1 MNKNIFVDFVDD
13 IHVDDVR
20 GKEYDILFLSRNDS
34 YEGADAHGL
43 FQIFKYFQDVLD
55 EDCAFVSIFEKHIH
69 RPDNYVIY
77 DLEKQNKV
85 TPGLVERL
93 PKHKKLIMGDK
104 TDVPHEVLSLIMQK
118 HKSDLLLV
126 TMVNNAH
133 TGLCS
138 YPTDYGCEKYKHS
151 AGCYNCPDL
160 KQKFIDM
167 HGAKTYEKGVGNS
180 DFPNEQFKIHKEFL
194 GKHGAQTTLCAVSTF
209 ALDQAAESFLYKD
222 VRKVLTPLKTI
233 TPQQSTAK
241 EMLAARAAGKNSVL
255 EKFTEL
261 AGHGQ
266 SNIKKIC
273 YWSAWDPSMPRKG
286 LEYYIEALHILCNNY
301 LTSEEL
307 QEIAFV
313 FSGLPEKMPFF
324 RSFIPPGVHTLIY
337 PLFSPQMVSE
347 CLYASDLYACTT
359 LEDAGPR
366 TIGEALA
373 CGTPVVSFDRCVA
386 TDLIDA
392 DCGALVQTYDVDA
405 YAAAMA
411 KVLKGTDEEGR
422 QYSVNAYNSFN
433 RFYNDDDVSTAWSMA
448 LNGE

>member
-1 MNKNIFVDFVDD
+1 
-13 IHVDDVR
+13 
-20 GKEYDILFLSRNDS
+20 
-34 YEGADAHGL
+34 
-43 FQIFKYFQDVLD
+43 
-55 EDCAFVSIFEKHIH
+55 
-69 RPDNYVIY
+69 
-77 DLEKQNKV
+77 
-85 TPGLVERL
+85 
-93 PKHKKLIMGDK
+93 MGDR
-104 TDVPHEVLSLIMQK
+104 TDVPDEILSLIMQK

-138 YPTDYGCEKYKHS
+138 YPTDYGCEKYKHPE
-151 AGCYNCPDL
+151 GCYNCPDF
-160 KQKFIDM
+160 KQRLIDL
-167 HGAKTYEKGVGNS
+167 HGAATYEKGVGDP
-180 DFPNEQFKIHKEFL
+180 DFPNSQFKVHQKFL
-194 GKHGAQTTLCAVSTF
+194 EKHSAQTTLCAVSTF
-209 ALDQAAESFLYKD
+209 ALDQAASSFLYKD

-241 EMLAARAAGKNSVL
+241 EMLAARATGKEHVL
-255 EKFTEL
+255 KKIADVT
-261 AGHGQ
+261 GQ
-266 SNIKKIC
+266 SNFKKIC

-301 LTSEEL
+301 LAPEEL

-324 RSFIPPGVHTLIY
+324 RSFMPPGIHKLVY
-337 PLFSPQMVSE
+337 PLFDAQMVSE

-373 CGTPVVSFDRCVA
+373 CGAPVVSFDRCVA

-392 DCGALVQTYDVDA
+392 DCGALIQTYDVDA

-411 KVLKGTDEEGR
+411 KVLKSTDEEGKK
-422 QYSVNAYNSFN
+422 YSVNAYNSFN
-433 RFYNDDDVSTAWSMA
+433 RFYNDDNVSTAWSVII
-448 LNGE
+448 